1 MIRSERLLSQ
11 LMLMEGLRLEA
22 YKDAAGVWTIGYG
35 HTQDVRPGDKI
46 SEYCAKEYLLQDLY
60 PVEQAVNKLNI
71 ARTEGQFDALVSFA
85 FNLGIDRLKKSTLLK
100 VICGGGSKNQIKR
113 GWNADA
119 NGKQEDSSSKSRIR
133 ELENFYF
140 EHGLNG

>member
-71 ARTEGQFDALVSFA
+71 ARTEGQFDALVLPSIWA
-85 FNLGIDRLKKSTLLK
+85 ST
-100 VICGGGSKNQIKR
+100 
-113 GWNADA
+113 A
-119 NGKQEDSSSKSRIR
+119 
-133 ELENFYF
+133 
-140 EHGLNG
+140 

>member
-85 FNLGIDRLKKSTLLK
+85 FNLGIDRLKKSTLLDVSGK
-100 VICGGGSKNQIKR
+100 PAGSLNKDY
-113 GWNADA
+113 GFY
-119 NGKQEDSSSKSRIR
+119 GLYGFL
-133 ELENFYF
+133 LETF
-140 EHGLNG
+140 LDL

>member
-60 PVEQAVNKLNI
+60 PVEQAVNKMNI

-113 GWNADA
+113 EFKKWVYAG
-119 NGKQEDSSSKSRIR
+119 GKKLKGLERRR
-133 ELENFYF
+133 EWEARRFF
-140 EHGLNG
+140 E